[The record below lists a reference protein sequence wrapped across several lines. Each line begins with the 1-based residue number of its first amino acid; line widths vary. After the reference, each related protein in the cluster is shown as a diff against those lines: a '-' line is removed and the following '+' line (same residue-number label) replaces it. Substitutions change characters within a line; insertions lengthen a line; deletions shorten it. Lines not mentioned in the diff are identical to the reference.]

1 MRVDMTAAILEV
13 ESSCHSSV
21 VEYAASGTHVAP
33 SVLKPP
39 WRLGTAGGYL
49 SQSCHC
55 CHGRSFN
62 VDLCFQLFQ
71 RRTRRGSWGNHAAC

>member
-1 MRVDMTAAILEV
+1 MRVDMTAVILEV
-13 ESSCHSSV
+13 ESSSPLVGCGICGIG
-21 VEYAASGTHVAP
+21 YVAL